1 MRTLFTA
8 LIFAIL
14 ASVASVAQAR
24 TATAIPPPI
33 VQCGGDFASYVARM
47 KQEALRRGHPQANV
61 DAFFASVR
69 YDQATINADRAQGI
83 FNKGFVDFSRS
94 LISQYRIDAGRSNLQ
109 KYRAVFDAVES
120 RYGVS
125 RGVLVAFWAFETD
138 YGAFQGDFNTLN
150 SLMTLGFDCR
160 RPGLFQP
167 QVFAALR
174 LYEKGDFDP
183 ATTTGAWAGE
193 IGMVQMLP
201 GDILDSGVDGDGD
214 GHVRLKSSAADALL
228 SGANMLRKLGWRAGE
243 PWIEEVILPQG
254 FDYSKTGTH
263 QKMRVGD
270 WAAMGV
276 QARDGQLASSG
287 MSASVLVPQGYG
299 GPAFIAYPNFDVYFE
314 WNQSF
319 TYVMTAAYF
328 ATRLEGAPVYNAGN
342 PSPPLSGS
350 QMRTLQQK
358 LQARGHDVGAI
369 DGILGAGTRLAV
381 QKEQMRLGLIA
392 DSWPTLELL
401 NRL

>member
-1 MRTLFTA
+1 MRTFFTA
-8 LIFAIL
+8 LIFATL
-14 ASVASVAQAR
+14 ASVASAR
-24 TATAIPPPI
+24 TVTEIPPPI
-33 VQCGGDFASYVARM
+33 VQCGGDFSSYVGRM
-47 KQEALRRGHPQANV
+47 KQEALRRGHAQATV
-61 DAFFASVR
+61 DAFFASAR

-83 FNKGFVDFSRS
+83 FNKGFVDFSRT

-109 KYRAVFDAVES
+109 KFRAVFDAVES

-167 QVFAALR
+167 QVFSALR
-174 LYEKGDFDP
+174 LYENGDFDP

-254 FDYSKTGTH
+254 FDYAKTGTH
-263 QKMRVGD
+263 QRMRVGD

-276 QARDGQLASSG
+276 QARDGRLASSG
-287 MSASVLVPQGYG
+287 LSASVLVPQGYG
-299 GPAFIAYPNFDVYFE
+299 GPAFIAYPNFDVYFQ

-328 ATRLEGAPVYNAGN
+328 ATRLEGAPVFNAGN
-342 PSPPLSGS
+342 PSPPLSGA
-350 QMRTLQQK
+350 QMKALQQK
-358 LQARGHDVGAI
+358 LQARGHNVGAI
-369 DGILGAGTRLAV
+369 DGILGANTRPAV
-381 QKEQMRLGLIA
+381 QKEQMRLGLVA
-392 DSWPTLELL
+392 DSWPTVELL

>member
-1 MRTLFTA
+1 MRKFFTA
-8 LIFAIL
+8 LFLSLL
-14 ASVASVAQAR
+14 ANNAVAAS
-24 TATAIPPPI
+24 ATEIPPPI
-33 VQCGGDFASYVARM
+33 VACGGDFGSYINLM
-47 KQEALRRGHPQANV
+47 KQEAGRRGHDQATIN
-61 DAFFASVR
+61 AFFASVR

-83 FNKGFVDFSRS
+83 FNKGFVDFSRA

-109 KYRAVFDAVES
+109 KYDAVFDVVES

-138 YGAFQGDFNTLN
+138 YGSFQGDFNTLN

-167 QVFAALR
+167 QVFSALS
-174 LYEKGDFDP
+174 LYEKGDFSP
-183 ATTTGAWAGE
+183 TSTTGAWAGE

-201 GDILDSGVDGDGD
+201 GDILESGIDGDGD
-214 GHVRLKSSAADALL
+214 GHVKLKSSPADALL

-243 PWIEEVILPQG
+243 PWIEEIVLPQG
-254 FDYSKTGTH
+254 FDFSKTGTH
-263 QKMRVGD
+263 QKMRVSD

-287 MSASVLVPQGYG
+287 YNASIIVPQGYR
-299 GPAFIAYPNFDVYFE
+299 GPAFIAYPNFEIYFE

-328 ATRLEGAPVYNAGN
+328 ATRLEGAPVYNVGN
-342 PSPPLSGS
+342 PSPALSGG
-350 QMRTLQQK
+350 QMKALQQK
-358 LQARGHDVGAI
+358 LQARGHDVGKV
-369 DGILGAGTRLAV
+369 DGILGANTRIAV
-381 QKEQMRLGLIA
+381 QKEQARLGLVA
-392 DSWPTLELL
+392 DSWPTAELL